1 MKGSQGQEL
10 DSASFDA
17 NHRAPP
23 AGWAYVSRPFLRRLS
38 PMPVPFFLLSSRVLA
53 TTKSLHLGV
62 RLCQRVCKVRPLTSG
77 GASKRGGDLVTPE
90 PNDRCQSKK
99 AVGLPRALET
109 GGLMPRCLRS
119 PSPALNSKEHAELAV
134 AATPSKTTALR
145 HTSPSH
151 PHLPAVL
158 PAGKAGTAH
167 GLRSPAQ
174 RWWLRR
180 FRTHAR
186 LGSFQAFSRTLDAS
200 SADAVHTSQGSGA
213 DPSFLTPQEGEV
225 EESGVTP

>member
-1 MKGSQGQEL
+1 M
-10 DSASFDA
+10 
-17 NHRAPP
+17 
-23 AGWAYVSRPFLRRLS
+23 
-38 PMPVPFFLLSSRVLA
+38 PFFPLTSRVLA

-62 RLCQRVCKVRPLTSG
+62 RLCQWVREVRPLTSG
-77 GASKRGGDLVTPE
+77 GASKKGCDLVTSE

-109 GGLMPRCLRS
+109 EGLMPRCLRS

-134 AATPSKTTALR
+134 AATPGADNCPAA
-145 HTSPSH
+145 HIPVQYPH
-151 PHLPAVL
+151 PHPHPHPHL

-174 RWWLRR
+174 RSWLRR
-180 FRTHAR
+180 FRMHAR

-200 SADAVHTSQGSGA
+200 SAYTVHTSQSSGA
-213 DPSFLTPQEGEV
+213 DPSFLTPQEGE
-225 EESGVTP
+225 EEGGIRSHTMSP